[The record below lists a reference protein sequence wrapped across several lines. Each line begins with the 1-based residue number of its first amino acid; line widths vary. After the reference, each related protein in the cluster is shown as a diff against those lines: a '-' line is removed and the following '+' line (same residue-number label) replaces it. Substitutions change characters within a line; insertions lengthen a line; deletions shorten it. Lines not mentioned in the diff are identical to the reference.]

1 MLKNE
6 RSEISYGIMFHHF
19 HYLEVLHT
27 YLDWHYVGIE
37 I

>member
-6 RSEISYGIMFHHF
+6 RSEISHGIMF
-19 HYLEVLHT
+19 HYLEVLHN